1 MGIFIFLYFYIGVA
15 FFAGIGAMT
24 ITILLTMVMTNFLTK
39 INDSILKKKDER
51 MKVTEELLQ
60 IIKFIKINAME
71 RFFINKVNRKR
82 EEELN
87 LIKKN
92 NITLSLVSFLYY
104 ASPSLIISITF
115 LTYIALGN

>member
-1 MGIFIFLYFYIGVA
+1 
-15 FFAGIGAMT
+15 
-24 ITILLTMVMTNFLTK
+24 MVMTNFLTK

-92 NITLSLVSFLYY
+92 NVTLSLVSFLYY